1 MKKPIVRRVLAFIVD
16 AIIVSI
22 IASSISS
29 IKFLNPDIDKYNEAY
44 DSYVEY
50 INNGLGTSNT
60 ANIMNSEEYQ
70 EIAYNLSYYGK
81 YSSLISLI
89 ISILYYIGFQYIT
102 KGYTGGKKLLRIKVE
117 AEKGKLKI
125 QNIILRSLVI
135 NGIATSTLS
144 LIIAFCFKKD
154 LFFKTQTFVEL
165 LSMGLIFVSFA
176 MMLTREDG
184 KGLHDLIAKTKVVY
198 DK

>member
-1 MKKPIVRRVLAFIVD
+1 MKKPIVRRIMAFIID
-16 AIIVSI
+16 SIIVSI

-29 IKFLNPDIDKYNEAY
+29 IKYINPDIDKYNETY
-44 DSYVEY
+44 DSYVEF
-50 INNGLGTSNT
+50 INNSLKTSD
-60 ANIMNSEEYQ
+60 ASNIMDSEEYQ

-81 YSSLISLI
+81 YSSLISLVV
-89 ISILYYIGFQYIT
+89 SILYYIGFQYIT

-125 QNIILRSLVI
+125 QNIIVRSLII
-135 NGIATSTLS
+135 NGIITSTLS
-144 LIIAFCFKKD
+144 LLIIFLLNKD
-154 LFFKTQTFVEL
+154 LFFKMQSFVEL

>member
-1 MKKPIVRRVLAFIVD
+1 MKKPIVRRIMAFIID
-16 AIIVSI
+16 SIIVSI

-29 IKFLNPDIDKYNEAY
+29 IKYINPDIDKYNETY
-44 DSYVEY
+44 DSYVEF
-50 INNGLGTSNT
+50 INNSLKTSD
-60 ANIMNSEEYQ
+60 ASNIMNSEEYQ

-81 YSSLISLI
+81 YSSLISLVV
-89 ISILYYIGFQYIT
+89 SILYYIGFQYIT

-125 QNIILRSLVI
+125 QNIIVRSLII
-135 NGIATSTLS
+135 NGIITSTLS
-144 LIIAFCFKKD
+144 LLIIFLLNKD
-154 LFFKTQTFVEL
+154 LFFKMQSFVEL

>member
-1 MKKPIVRRVLAFIVD
+1 MKKPIVRRIMAFIID
-16 AIIVSI
+16 SIIVSI

-29 IKFLNPDIDKYNEAY
+29 IKYINPDIDKYNETY
-44 DSYVEY
+44 DSYVEF
-50 INNGLGTSNT
+50 INNSLKTSD
-60 ANIMNSEEYQ
+60 ASNIMNSEEYQ

-81 YSSLISLI
+81 YSSLISLV

-125 QNIILRSLVI
+125 QNIIVRSLII
-135 NGIATSTLS
+135 NGIITSTLS
-144 LIIAFCFKKD
+144 LLIIFLLNKD
-154 LFFKTQTFVEL
+154 LFFKMQSFVEL

-184 KGLHDLIAKTKVVY
+184 KGLHDIICRTEVIKE
-198 DK
+198 